1 MGLCRGSVKL
11 KYKIMERIDK
21 IISSQLNITR
31 NEARAL
37 IKAEKVLLNGVPVKA
52 LNEKADI
59 KKDIVVVNGR
69 EISYKKYVYIMMNK
83 PKGVISSTD
92 GRKTGE
98 KTVVDILPDD
108 MKRRNLFPAGRL
120 DKDTTGFML
129 ITDDGDFA
137 HRILSPKHH
146 IPKTYIASLDKPFD
160 DTLVKAFE
168 NGVEI
173 GDDVCMP
180 AEIYAKD
187 GDFNIA
193 VVTIRQ
199 GMYHQIKRMFK
210 KFGITVTELKRIKMG
225 SFELDEKL
233 EPGQCR
239 YIENDEMYKFFE

>member
-1 MGLCRGSVKL
+1 
-11 KYKIMERIDK
+11 MERIDK

-31 NEARAL
+31 SEARAF
-37 IKAEKVLLNGVPVKA
+37 IKSKKVLLNGVPVKA
-52 LNEKADI
+52 LNEKADTE
-59 KKDIVVVNGR
+59 KDIVTVDGQ
-69 EISYKKYVYIMMNK
+69 EISFKQYVYIMMNK

-129 ITDDGDFA
+129 ITDDGEFA

-146 IPKTYIASLDKPFD
+146 IPKTYIAVLDKPFD

-180 AEIYAKD
+180 AQISAKD
-187 GDFNIA
+187 GDFHTA
-193 VVTIRQ
+193 VVTIKQ

-210 KFGITVTELKRIKMG
+210 KFGITVLELKRIKMG
-225 SFELDEKL
+225 SFELDENL
-233 EPGQCR
+233 APGQCR
-239 YIENDEMYKFFE
+239 YIESDEMKKFFE